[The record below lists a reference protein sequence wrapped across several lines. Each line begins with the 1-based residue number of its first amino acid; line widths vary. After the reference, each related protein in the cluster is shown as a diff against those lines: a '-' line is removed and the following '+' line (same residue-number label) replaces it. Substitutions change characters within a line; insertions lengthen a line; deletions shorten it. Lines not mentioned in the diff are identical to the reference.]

1 MFVSQLYAAWPHL
14 IVKEVDGMFVQS
26 EGECLEEGDVVG
38 HHLLVGEVELIFL
51 RSSWVSLSSRNA
63 GKFQYDVQDVLD
75 TLYN

>member
-38 HHLLVGEVELIFL
+38 HHLLVGEVEL
-51 RSSWVSLSSRNA
+51 VNDY
-63 GKFQYDVQDVLD
+63 GVDVIVGEQVI
-75 TLYN
+75 